1 MAPACGDAARPA
13 TLPPLREETTPRRDA
28 GRDGPE
34 GSPPGDGSSDA
45 TDVSAALSDVGDA
58 GMNDGSPDLG
68 PDSLA
73 PEDGAGDAPDGPR
86 EDAGPEDAPAT
97 PGALDALDAPEA
109 ADAADALAAEDAPP
123 GDASP
128 CPEDA
133 VELGPVEGFPAGS
146 WSLVVAARTVVG
158 RDARGLFAFTAVCT
172 HSGCVVDSPAA
183 DGTSTC
189 PCHGSRFDGQGSV
202 LRGPAKAP
210 LGHLALILCGRTL
223 YVRPRVPVSRETRLA
238 V

>member
-1 MAPACGDAARPA
+1 MEDRP
-13 TLPPLREETTPRRDA
+13 
-28 GRDGPE
+28 
-34 GSPPGDGSSDA
+34 
-45 TDVSAALSDVGDA
+45 
-58 GMNDGSPDLG
+58 
-68 PDSLA
+68 
-73 PEDGAGDAPDGPR
+73 
-86 EDAGPEDAPAT
+86 PEDAVG
-97 PGALDALDAPEA
+97 PGGG
-109 ADAADALAAEDAPP
+109 DALAAEDTAPS
-123 GDASP
+123 DALP

-183 DGTSTC
+183 DGISTC

-202 LRGPAKAP
+202 LRGPAKAS
-210 LGHLALILCGRTL
+210 LGHLALLLCGRTL